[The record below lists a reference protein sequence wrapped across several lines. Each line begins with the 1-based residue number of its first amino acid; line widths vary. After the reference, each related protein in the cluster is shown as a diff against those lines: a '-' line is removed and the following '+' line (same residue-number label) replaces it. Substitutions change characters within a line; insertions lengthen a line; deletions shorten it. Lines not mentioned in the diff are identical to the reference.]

1 MREAEKPK
9 SKIVFKIAA
18 LILAVTLFLTGV
30 FPPFTST
37 AQATVLGPSSDPL
50 YQQSVGSAAVLSATI
65 TADDNFTY
73 LMLTSTQRL
82 TFSFDWVR
90 TVVSINIHEANS
102 FPSVVHMNTN
112 PLFTSAHWSGNTINL
127 TLTGPDR
134 FLGYHGYYDSGGN
147 LIIRF
152 RNPPSSMSVARIVI
166 DPGHGGR
173 DRGAEG
179 FNRDL
184 PESVVNQ
191 QMARFLADELR
202 ARGATVLVLDTF
214 THGMELSERVRQ
226 AEQFNADFLISVHNN
241 ASRNAAARGTEVYF
255 FTQFSNVL
263 AGTISREV
271 SQQLGT
277 ENRRARRARFL
288 VTRSPQFASVLVE
301 AGFMTNRAE
310 YEKLIT
316 PQYQQAVAVG
326 IADAIDIVI
335 HHTYPGTGRLFRA
348 G

>member
-1 MREAEKPK
+1 MSETEKFK
-9 SKIVFKIAA
+9 RKVISKAAA
-18 LILAVTLFLTGV
+18 LLLAVTLLLTGTL
-30 FPPFTST
+30 PAFTSR
-37 AQATVLGPSSDPL
+37 AGATVLNPSSEPL
-50 YQQSVGSAAVLSATI
+50 YQQSTGSAAVLSATI

-73 LMLTSTQRL
+73 LMITSTQML
-82 TFSFDWVR
+82 TFSFHWTR
-90 TVVSINIHEANS
+90 TAVGINIHGANS
-102 FPSVVHMNTN
+102 FPGAVHMHTN
-112 PLFTSAHWSGNTINL
+112 PLFTSAHWSGSTINL

-134 FLGYHGYYDSGGN
+134 FLGYHGYYDSSGN

-241 ASRNAAARGTEVYF
+241 ASRNPAATGTEAFF
-255 FTQFSNVL
+255 FTPFSNVL

-271 SQQLGT
+271 SRQLGT
-277 ENRRARRARFL
+277 ENRRGRRARF
-288 VTRSPQFASVLVE
+288 VITRSPQFASVLVE

-310 YEKLIT
+310 YEKLIN

-326 IADAIDIVI
+326 ISDAIDIII
-335 HHTYPGTGRLFRA
+335 HHTYPGTGRLFRT